1 MARISKY
8 INDETFSEKDK
19 VVGSS
24 YVGTVNGVD
33 QFKTRNFSMETLRER
48 IGDKTFSTG
57 TTFHAT
63 PARSVWNINHGM
75 GKRPSV
81 TVIDTAGSVVQGEIT
96 YIDDNNLTLT
106 FSAAF
111 KGTAYLN

>member
-8 INDETFSEKDK
+8 IEDESLSDKDK

-33 QFKTRNFSMETLRER
+33 QFKTRNFSMSTLRDR
-48 IGDKTFSTG
+48 LGDKTYSTG
-57 TTFHAT
+57 STFHAT
-63 PARSVWNINHGM
+63 PAKSVWNINHNM
-75 GKRPSV
+75 DKRPSV

-96 YIDDNNLTLT
+96 YVDSNNLTLT